1 MQVDNEMNDVNKNN
15 NDDDE
20 CDSIS
25 REAPEY
31 KRLIAIHA
39 GKPRGGM
46 KESLKVEADKV
57 RRLSVSEQAL
67 EKAAESYGTD
77 IVRYFIDDPTS

>member
-1 MQVDNEMNDVNKNN
+1 MNDANPNN
-15 NDDDE
+15 DDDDE
-20 CDSIS
+20 CDSMS

-31 KRLIAIHA
+31 RRLIAIHA

-46 KESLKVEADKV
+46 KESLKVEGEKV

-67 EKAAESYGTD
+67 EKAAVSYGID
-77 IVRYFIDDPTS
+77 IVRYFTNEATL

>member
-1 MQVDNEMNDVNKNN
+1 MQIDNEMTDLNPT

-20 CDSIS
+20 ECDPGC

-46 KESLKVEADKV
+46 KDSLKVEANKV

-67 EKAAESYGTD
+67 EKTAESLGTD
-77 IVRYFIDDPTS
+77 IVRYLPI